1 MLSIIVAMDK
11 NRLIGRG
18 NDLPWHYPE
27 DLAYFKKVTM
37 GKSVLMGYNTY
48 LSIFNRLHKALPG
61 RTNYVLTSKQT
72 LPGEGIIVKNL
83 TEFLENKK
91 HEEVFIIGGR
101 SVYEQLINR
110 ADRLYITWIHQTFSG
125 DTYFPEFDLQDFQL
139 IQTDVTPNCTFS
151 VYERKQK

>member
-72 LPGEGIIVKNL
+72 LPEGIIVKNL
-83 TEFLENKK
+83 TEFWKTKSTKK
-91 HEEVFIIGGR
+91 FLLSGKK
-101 SVYEQLINR
+101 
-110 ADRLYITWIHQTFSG
+110 RL
-125 DTYFPEFDLQDFQL
+125 
-139 IQTDVTPNCTFS
+139 
-151 VYERKQK
+151 